1 MIIETLATVLILGLI
16 WLSVL
21 AYFKYRN
28 DNFNPY
34 K

>member
-1 MIIETLATVLILGLI
+1 MIMETLATILILGLI

-21 AYFKYRN
+21 AYFKYCN